1 MEAEE
6 GGKGGAASSLD
17 DVESGDVLEV
27 AHVAGSDT
35 EAELQSSGGDQQ
47 VLKGDAHALFGLLA
61 LDAAGELGC
70 LDRHR
75 MHGYVADELVNERL
89 PAFPALFQLGTLDAV
104 RQFHNRYHGE
114 TDFDFSVASFE
125 VFEDLPNGVALS
137 LSGDDHAGIED

>member
-35 EAELQSSGGDQQ
+35 EAELQRSGGDEQ
-47 VLKGDAHALFGLLA
+47 VLEGDAHALFGLLA
-61 LDAAGELGC
+61 LDAAGELGR

-75 MHGYVADELVNERL
+75 MHGYVTDELVNKRL
-89 PAFPALFQLGTLDAV
+89 PALPALFQLGALDAV
-104 RQFHNRYHGE
+104 RQFHNSDHGE
-114 TDFDFSVASFE
+114 PDFDFSVASFE
-125 VFEDLPNGVALS
+125 VFEDLPNGVALP
-137 LSGDDHAGIED
+137 LSGNDHAGIED